1 MVTEYVP
8 GIPIMAPFVDLD
20 NQSFWDAVKRHELVL
35 QRCRDCGDFYQIPRP
50 MCPQCRSMET
60 LEWVPSSG
68 RGQIYSYVTFTS
80 DRMAYP
86 AMKIPYTVVLVELE
100 EGVRLTSNVVDMTP
114 EDVYI
119 GMPVE
124 VVFEDINDNLTLY
137 KFKRR
142 HE

>member
-1 MVTEYVP
+1 
-8 GIPIMAPFVDLD
+8 
-20 NQSFWDAVKRHELVL
+20 
-35 QRCRDCGDFYQIPRP
+35 
-50 MCPQCRSMET
+50 
-60 LEWVPSSG
+60 
-68 RGQIYSYVTFTS
+68 
-80 DRMAYP
+80 
-86 AMKIPYTVVLVELE
+86 MKIPYTVVLVELE

>member
-68 RGQIYSYVTFTS
+68 RGQTGWRT
-80 DRMAYP
+80 
-86 AMKIPYTVVLVELE
+86 
-100 EGVRLTSNVVDMTP
+100 RL
-114 EDVYI
+114 
-119 GMPVE
+119 
-124 VVFEDINDNLTLY
+124 
-137 KFKRR
+137 
-142 HE
+142 